1 MLCLLVLNY
10 ILVGCPCFLPLQH
23 AHGGFRERTE
33 GGSYAYPVD
42 HVHFFAFLYSP
53 IFLGWWMKE
62 FALQAQLSLLCR
74 GLLCRVGQLG
84 RGKKNVRAARWEEER
99 EINNITAFFLYP
111 SSSVSLLLFFNS
123 MQGWHYG
130 KGLIYY
136 RPIFRLTKLA
146 SLEART
152 RMNIE
157 WKNEHW
163 TISIFIV

>member
-1 MLCLLVLNY
+1 
-10 ILVGCPCFLPLQH
+10 
-23 AHGGFRERTE
+23 
-33 GGSYAYPVD
+33 
-42 HVHFFAFLYSP
+42 
-53 IFLGWWMKE
+53 MKE
-62 FALQAQLSLLCR
+62 FAQPLLLGAPGPKVLSLLCR

-111 SSSVSLLLFFNS
+111 SSSVSLLLFKKNS

-136 RPIFRLTKLA
+136 RPIFQLTKLA
-146 SLEART
+146 FLRART

-157 WKNEHW
+157 RRNEH
-163 TISIFIV
+163 